1 MTYVRIFKIIQL
13 GLLALSIYFAAMKNT
28 IYTTLIMLSLFIEY
42 VQYDQPKTPYKSGKK
57 AIYLPNQITKTE
69 VMFALIPTILVLM
82 ICSILELELYHF

>member
-57 AIYLPNQITKTE
+57 AIYLPNQISKTE